1 VSQAGQINSAAGP
14 VPPTVPTI
22 FETDQ
27 PVGTNEAIPQ
37 NNILIVTGGNTT
49 DNNPLGIE
57 TYANPT
63 GSMGSNNLVIELTNR
78 YQRSD
83 SFSDSSSH
91 QLYSQNLGITPA
103 VYIFIFT
110 LLALDTTANLGACFQ
125 GQIVIRTDGAT
136 ATGIPEADQ
145 YIVFEEPL
153 AITLTYGKLAPN
165 SFHVTVQNSN
175 NNDVSYNL
183 TGTYQMVT

>member
-1 VSQAGQINSAAGP
+1 MSQAGQINSAAGP
-14 VPPTVPTI
+14 LPPTVPTI

-83 SFSDSSSH
+83 SFSDASSH
-91 QLYSQNLGITPA
+91 ELYSQNLGITPA
-103 VYIFIFT
+103 AYLFEFSLVAFNVT
-110 LLALDTTANLGACFQ
+110 SNLMSAYV
-125 GQIVIRTDGAT
+125 IKNPIRTTGVAAFGIVPADIYQPEEGAMKDVT
-136 ATGIPEADQ
+136 VISGVTG
-145 YIVFEEPL
+145 
-153 AITLTYGKLAPN
+153 N
-165 SFHVTVQNSN
+165 SFIVSVQGYNT
-175 NNDVSYNL
+175 DTIHYNL
-183 TGTYQMVT
+183 TGTYTVVT